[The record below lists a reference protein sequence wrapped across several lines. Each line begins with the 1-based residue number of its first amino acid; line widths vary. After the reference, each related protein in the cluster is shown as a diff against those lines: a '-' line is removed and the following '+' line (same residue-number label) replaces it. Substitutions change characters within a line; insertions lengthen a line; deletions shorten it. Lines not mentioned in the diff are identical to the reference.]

1 MDGAIALECADDAG
15 AVEPGKPAEAV
26 RLVVR
31 VVGADGWFP
40 VFGLAELSPQFAG
53 RAIST
58 RGSGGRCHSAEGRA
72 ASDRSRRARGGR
84 SVHDVVRVNIEQPPP
99 PD

>member
-53 RAIST
+53 RAIQLADRVDGAT
-58 RGSGGRCHSAEGRA
+58 LPKGGC
-72 ASDRSRRARGGR
+72 
-84 SVHDVVRVNIEQPPP
+84 V
-99 PD
+99 